1 MKFPKRERL
10 HTHKEVS
17 ELFKSGHFLYS
28 DCFKFIYTIS
38 SDADTGIRIG
48 ISIPKKHI
56 KHAVQRNLIKRRTTE
71 SIRQK
76 KHSVSHLCIENGIN
90 LTAFFI
96 YKKNYPESFKT
107 IGKSIDTIIEKT
119 IKVIHADIEKSNA
132 RTEPEQ

>member
-96 YKKNYPESFKT
+96 YKKNYPESFEI
-107 IGKSIDTIIEKT
+107 IGKSIDSILEKILKII
-119 IKVIHADIEKSNA
+119 KSETKKLNLKI
-132 RTEPEQ
+132 EPEQ